1 MGFYCNGEHENSKFI
16 VFSSS
21 SIILNLCDSIVATKS
36 AIHLLISYFVWIWI
50 RVQATLKS
58 STIIQFHFETL
69 HHGFQYFIGIVS
81 LIANKSQTIHYW
93 IMVWKNIINM
103 NITLP
108 WTMASI
114 GCPTF
119 QNRTQM
125 TYFAFSIHLE
135 FSVSPPDNVKRAPE
149 MSSLFHLETLFYS
162 HGFLLIFEIHNTW
175 CGLSR
180 SEKK

>member
-135 FSVSPPDNVKRAPE
+135 FSVSPPRQCKEGARNVIIVPFGNII
-149 MSSLFHLETLFYS
+149 LFS
-162 HGFLLIFEIHNTW
+162 WFLVNFWILDVG
-175 CGLSR
+175 CLDQ
-180 SEKK
+180 KKK

>member
-1 MGFYCNGEHENSKFI
+1 
-16 VFSSS
+16 
-21 SIILNLCDSIVATKS
+21 
-36 AIHLLISYFVWIWI
+36 
-50 RVQATLKS
+50 
-58 STIIQFHFETL
+58 
-69 HHGFQYFIGIVS
+69 
-81 LIANKSQTIHYW
+81 
-93 IMVWKNIINM
+93 M

-149 MSSLFHLETLFYS
+149 MSSLFHLETLFHS
-162 HGFLLIFEIHNTW
+162 HGFLLIFEYLKWVVSIRKKFNTDYDN
-175 CGLSR
+175 CQYNLSV
-180 SEKK
+180 K